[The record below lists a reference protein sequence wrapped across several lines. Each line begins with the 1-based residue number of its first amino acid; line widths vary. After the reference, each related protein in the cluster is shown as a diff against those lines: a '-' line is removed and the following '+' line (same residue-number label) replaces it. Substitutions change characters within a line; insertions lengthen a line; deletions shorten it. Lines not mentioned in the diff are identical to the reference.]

1 MLARARTFTIEG
13 LETQPVAVEVD
24 IRAGLPAFTIV
35 GLADAAVREAR
46 DRVRAAILNCGY
58 EFPERRITANL
69 APGDVPKVGPG
80 LDLALACAVLAASG
94 QLPGERLETH
104 ALFGELSLDGEVRPC
119 HGTLAI
125 AQAAQEEGLS
135 TLVLAGAR
143 AREAALVEG
152 LQVVVAE
159 RLSSAVRVLGGGA
172 GDPLPAPL
180 EQGDDAGGSVCASEK
195 ADGLGSLDL
204 ADVRGQPHAIEALTL
219 AAAGGHNLL
228 LSGPPGTGKTMLAQR
243 LPTILPPLSRA
254 EAIEVTRIHSITGR
268 LQDGELIR
276 RRPFRAPHHS
286 ITTAG
291 LVGGARRGW
300 VGEVVLAHRGVLF
313 LDELSEFARPTLE
326 ALRQPLEDGR
336 VAIVRARHSAVYPAC
351 FALVAATNPC
361 PCGYLGDGER
371 CRCTEADL
379 ARHRRRLSG
388 PLLDRIDLV
397 AHLDRPGGRRHGS
410 VGPERTWSGG
420 GWPGGGWPSGGWPS
434 ESQTGSG
441 RPGGKRRD
449 GSRPDATPPV
459 PGGRAPSTAPA
470 VSSAQARERV
480 VQARERQVARLRED
494 GVSANAHMD
503 TRLLRRHVALS
514 EGAAQLLRGAQE
526 RGTMSA
532 RGIAR
537 VLRVARTA
545 ADLESSARTREQ
557 DVSLALSLRPEAGSS
572 RRRVA

>member
-13 LETQPVAVEVD
+13 FETQPVAVEVD

-58 EFPERRITANL
+58 EFPEQRITTNL

-152 LQVVVAE
+152 LQVAVAE
-159 RLSSAVRVLGGGA
+159 CLSSAVRVLGGGA

-180 EQGDDAGGSVCASEK
+180 EQGGGAGGSGGAQDRWPTHSGGP
-195 ADGLGSLDL
+195 ASLDL
-204 ADVRGQPHAIEALTL
+204 SDVRGQPHAVEALIL
-219 AAAGGHNLL
+219 AAAGAHNLL

-268 LQDGELIR
+268 LEDGQLIR

-336 VAIVRARHSAVYPAC
+336 VAIVRARHSAVYPAR

-388 PLLDRIDLV
+388 PLLDRVDLA
-397 AHLDRPGGRRHGS
+397 AHLERPGGGRHG
-410 VGPERTWSGG
+410 R
-420 GWPGGGWPSGGWPS
+420 PS
-434 ESQTGSG
+434 
-441 RPGGKRRD
+441 
-449 GSRPDATPPV
+449 PPAI
-459 PGGRAPSTAPA
+459 G
-470 VSSAQARERV
+470 SAQARERV
-480 VQARERQVARLRED
+480 ARARERQASRLRED
-494 GVSANAHMD
+494 GVSSNAHMD
-503 TRLLRRHVALS
+503 ARMLRRHLALS
-514 EGAAQLLRGAQE
+514 KGAERLLRGAQAQ
-526 RGTMSA
+526 GTMSA

-545 ADLESSARTREQ
+545 ADLEGSERTRER
-557 DVSLALSLRPEAGSS
+557 DVSLALSLRPEAGVS